1 MKSIFII
8 LLGLFAFSIQSC
20 YYDNEEELYP
30 QITNGCDTTNVTYSK
45 TVSTIL
51 SSRCY
56 GCHDNSRY
64 KDYGGGVQLE
74 GYENAKI
81 SADNG
86 GLIGTI
92 THNPDY
98 SAMPKG
104 GSKMDKCRIEQIKI
118 WVAQGAKNN

>member
-1 MKSIFII
+1 MKKILI
-8 LLGLFAFSIQSC
+8 LLLSLFAFSIQSC

-30 QITNGCDTTNVTYSK
+30 QITDGCDTTNVTYSNNVQK
-45 TVSTIL
+45 II
-51 SSRCY
+51 SSRCL
-56 GCHDNSRY
+56 GCHSDASY
-64 KDYGGGVQLE
+64 KDYGGGVALE
-74 GYENAKI
+74 GYNNLKS

-92 THNPDY
+92 THNQDY

-104 GSKMDKCRIEQIKI
+104 ANKLDDCKIEQIKT